1 MSLMLQEIYQQ
12 PDAVRRT
19 LEENAEPVRVL
30 CQEIVRRDV
39 RLVTIAGRGTS
50 DNAALLGRYLFEILT
65 GIPVSLSAGS
75 VLTMY
80 GAWPRVESALVIGI
94 SQSGEA
100 QEVIEAL
107 QRSRDIGALTLA
119 ITNNPDSGLAR
130 TAEHVLLL
138 HAVIEMS
145 VAATKTYTCTL
156 AVLYSI
162 VAGLPANHPMAEGL
176 AEKLRAAPDQMGL
189 ILEMGP
195 EISRCMERYRYMDE
209 CIVVSRGLNLSTAFE
224 TGLKMSE
231 TGYIVARGYSAADLM
246 HGPIASV
253 EPDSACFLIAP
264 PGKVLPGLCETARVL
279 NERRAEQV
287 ILSSDPE
294 ILSLAVTPLRVPRA
308 IDEVISPLVYIV
320 AGQLIAHSLALLR
333 HHDPDHPRGLQKV
346 TRTR

>member
-138 HAVIEMS
+138 HAGFYIFF
-145 VAATKTYTCTL
+145 A
-156 AVLYSI
+156 
-162 VAGLPANHPMAEGL
+162 
-176 AEKLRAAPDQMGL
+176 
-189 ILEMGP
+189 
-195 EISRCMERYRYMDE
+195 
-209 CIVVSRGLNLSTAFE
+209 ST
-224 TGLKMSE
+224 
-231 TGYIVARGYSAADLM
+231 
-246 HGPIASV
+246 
-253 EPDSACFLIAP
+253 
-264 PGKVLPGLCETARVL
+264 
-279 NERRAEQV
+279 
-287 ILSSDPE
+287 
-294 ILSLAVTPLRVPRA
+294 
-308 IDEVISPLVYIV
+308 
-320 AGQLIAHSLALLR
+320 
-333 HHDPDHPRGLQKV
+333 
-346 TRTR
+346 